1 MITAWDQYNNPKQGR
16 YRDPEIELQNIKNS
30 GNPNNKYN
38 LSPFGFIYEKDSEGR
53 TIEKIRFPK
62 EYEKRYSETDE
73 NWLEI
78 CYNIIQTSANR
89 HFWFLLTLQQKYEMC
104 KFLLKHKKDRVY
116 KMAKSSYTFEDLYC
130 DLSKFQ
136 FTEDNDI
143 FMRWIFT
150 NDAEKISHHKDEKYV
165 NYGNDYFVLHS
176 LRMWKDFIFESVKDR
191 LVIVDID
198 KENIYIHD
206 GQYIINYQDPY
217 GQKGR

>member
-1 MITAWDQYNNPKQGR
+1 MIFDWDAYNNPRRGR
-16 YRDPEIELQNIKNS
+16 YRDPEIALQNLKNS

-38 LSPFGFIYEKDSEGR
+38 LSPFGFIYQKDEEGR
-53 TIEKIRFPK
+53 TIEKIKFPK

-89 HFWFLLTLQQKYEMC
+89 HFWFLLTLKQKYEMC
-104 KFLLKHKKDRVY
+104 KFLMKHKKDKLY
-116 KMAKSSYTFEDLYC
+116 KMARANYTFTDFYC
-130 DLSKFQ
+130 DLGKFQ
-136 FTEDNDI
+136 FSEDNDT
-143 FMRWIFT
+143 FMGWIFT
-150 NDAEKISHHKDEKYV
+150 DNIDMLKQFWDERYV
-165 NYGNDYFVLHS
+165 NYGKDYFVLHS
-176 LRMWKDFIFESVKDR
+176 VRMWEDFTFDKVKDR
-191 LVIVDID
+191 LVIVDVD